1 MLFYTAEEHHEAGL
15 LCSEAE
21 LFLCPYKFQILL
33 DRGINSYIHNKVFF
47 FVFFFFSIML
57 GRGRR

>member
-1 MLFYTAEEHHEAGL
+1 MLFYTAEEHQEAGL

-33 DRGINSYIHNKVFF
+33 DRGINSYIHKVFF
-47 FVFFFFSIML
+47 FVVFSFL
-57 GRGRR
+57 V